1 MTHHLAEQIPEI
13 YERYAL
19 EWDTDRNNNTW
30 NDKGWHDRFVTCLPG
45 GATVLDLGCGSG
57 MPVAHYLVQHGF
69 RVTGVDTSPTLIA
82 LCRKRLPDQEWV
94 VSAMQSVALHRRFD
108 GILGWDS
115 FFFLTHEEQ
124 RTMFKVFAAHAA
136 PSAFLMFNTGPAHGE
151 AIGTYRGEALYH
163 ASLASAEY
171 QLLLDQSGFEVLE
184 HVVEDPTAGGRTV
197 WLARSRRQACSSTS
211 KPD

>member
-1 MTHHLAEQIPEI
+1 MTHHLAKQIPEI

-19 EWDTDRNNNTW
+19 EWDADRNSRKW
-30 NDKGWHDRFVTCLPG
+30 HDKGWHDRFVKCLIG

-57 MPVAHYLVQHGF
+57 MPVAHHLVQHGL

-94 VSAMQSVALHRRFD
+94 VSDMRRVALHRRFD

-115 FFFLTHEEQ
+115 FFFLTSDDQ
-124 RTMFKVFAAHAA
+124 RKMFKVFAAHAA
-136 PSAFLMFNTGPAHGE
+136 PSAFLMFNTGVEHGE
-151 AIGTYRGEALYH
+151 AIGEYRGEPLYH

-171 QLLLDQSGFEVLE
+171 QMLLDRFGFEVVA
-184 HVVEDPTAGGRTV
+184 HAIEDPTAGGRTV
-197 WLARSRRQACSSTS
+197 WLAQSRRR
-211 KPD
+211 P